1 MLGIVTTYI
10 SLCRPRKGEL
20 GFGISGIQKEQGRIR
35 QERKKNHHQYV
46 YNSFC
51 ICECVCLVKPFYAFS
66 SFHLIFSAVSS
77 PTSRRL
83 G

>member
-10 SLCRPRKGEL
+10 SLCRQRKGEL

-35 QERKKNHHQYV
+35 QERKKKNHQYV

-51 ICECVCLVKPFYAFS
+51 ICVCVCLVKAFYTFS
-66 SFHLIFSAVSS
+66 SFHLIFSAVFS